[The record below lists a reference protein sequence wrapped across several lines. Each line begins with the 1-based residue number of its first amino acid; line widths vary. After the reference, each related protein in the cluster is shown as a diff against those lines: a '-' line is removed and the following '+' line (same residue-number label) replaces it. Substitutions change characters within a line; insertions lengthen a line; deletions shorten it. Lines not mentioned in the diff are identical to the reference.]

1 MKSLR
6 QYILERAKQIQ
17 GLNGY
22 SYDEII
28 EIIQSEVERILSD
41 AEIQIDEIEIV
52 EIWLHGSRLRGTA
65 KDSSDLDAVM
75 FYKGRMK
82 EDSLFNILHD
92 ADKDEIEIEGI
103 TVDVNPIHIQT
114 EQDINRYKKKS
125 DEYDLNILKAN

>member
-17 GLNGY
+17 GLNNY

-28 EIIQSEVERILSD
+28 EMIQSEVERILSD
-41 AEIQIDEIEIV
+41 AEAIDEIEII

-82 EDSLFNILHD
+82 EDSLFNILHE
-92 ADKDEIEIEGI
+92 DEIEIEGI

>member
-28 EIIQSEVERILSD
+28 EMIQSEVERILSD
-41 AEIQIDEIEIV
+41 AEAIDEIEII

-92 ADKDEIEIEGI
+92 EQDEIEIEGI
-103 TVDVNPIHIQT
+103 IIDVNPIHIQT

-125 DEYDLNILKAN
+125 DEYDLDILKAN